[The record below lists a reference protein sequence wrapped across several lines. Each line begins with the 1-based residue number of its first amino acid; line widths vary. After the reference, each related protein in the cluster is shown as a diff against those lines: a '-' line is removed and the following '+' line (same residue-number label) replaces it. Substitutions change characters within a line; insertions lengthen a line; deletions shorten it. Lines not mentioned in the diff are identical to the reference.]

1 MLLFSII
8 KEIAKMAL
16 QICKKT
22 SRYEEMLNKAVDK
35 TLNRVFGTT
44 ATNVIYTY
52 LEQNYSIRK
61 NEIAENL
68 ESFSQA
74 MQEYLNSGATV
85 VQKEILESFYS
96 GLGLFQ
102 HVELGENT
110 DNEFVERLRTLI
122 PQ

>member
-1 MLLFSII
+1 
-8 KEIAKMAL
+8 MAL

-22 SRYEEMLNKAVDK
+22 SRYEEILNKAVNK

-44 ATNVIYTY
+44 AANVIYTY
-52 LEQNYSIRK
+52 LEDYHSIRK

-96 GLGLFQ
+96 GLSLFQ
-102 HVELGENT
+102 HVELEENT
-110 DNEFVERLRTLI
+110 NNEFVERLRTLL
-122 PQ
+122 P